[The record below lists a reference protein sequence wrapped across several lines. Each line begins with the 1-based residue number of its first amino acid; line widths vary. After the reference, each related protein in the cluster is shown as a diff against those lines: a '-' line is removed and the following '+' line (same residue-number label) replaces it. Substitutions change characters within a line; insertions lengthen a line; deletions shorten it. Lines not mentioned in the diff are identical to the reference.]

1 MKIDRAQKIFT
12 FLDVLLVMTTTIPLV
27 LVVPEVIMVGPKV
40 VSDNDQFKNKRQ
52 LTNEYGLSL

>member
-12 FLDVLLVMTTTIPLV
+12 FLDVLLVMKTTIPLV
-27 LVVPEVIMVGPKV
+27 LVVPEVIMVSPKA

-52 LTNEYGLSL
+52 LTNEYGL

>member
-12 FLDVLLVMTTTIPLV
+12 FLDVLLVMKTTIPLV
-27 LVVPEVIMVGPKV
+27 LVVPVFIMVSLKA

-52 LTNEYGLSL
+52 LTNEYGL